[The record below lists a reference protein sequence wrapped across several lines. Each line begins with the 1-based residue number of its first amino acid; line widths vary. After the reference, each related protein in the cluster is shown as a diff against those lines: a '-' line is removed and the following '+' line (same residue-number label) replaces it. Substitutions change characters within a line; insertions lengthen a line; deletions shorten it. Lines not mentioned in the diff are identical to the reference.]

1 MPIPHL
7 KPIDE
12 LKKKFRQFN
21 GKADKKSRI
30 LRKIF
35 IGFGVAAVAFFL
47 IGTIGFVGL
56 AAWVARDLP
65 DPNKLID
72 RSIPLS
78 TKIYDR
84 TGEVLLYEIHGD
96 ERRTLINLEE
106 IPDYI
111 KQATVAAE
119 DRNFYQH
126 KGVSI
131 LGIIRSLVRNIT
143 TGSKVGGSTITQ
155 QFVKN
160 AVLTS
165 EKTYVRKIK
174 EVVLAWQIETRFS
187 KDQILK
193 LYLNEIP
200 YGKTAYGIEAAAR
213 VYFNKSAK
221 DLTLAETATI
231 VGMVQAPTAI
241 WNNKDRLTIR
251 KEYVLNAM
259 AEEGY
264 ITAEEAQKAKDE
276 KLVYNKT
283 YEAIIAPHFVEYVQQ
298 ILSERYGEKTI
309 EQGGLK
315 VITTLDVEK
324 QKIGEQVVE
333 EGVEKNEKKY
343 GAENAALVAIDA
355 KTGDI
360 ITMVGSRDYFDDE
373 HDGKVNVATR
383 LNQPGSSLKPLIYA
397 TAIEKGLTPDTILF
411 DVETKFK
418 TETKDYA
425 PHNYDGKER
434 GPVTIRKALAGSL
447 NIPAVKALYIAGIDS
462 VLNKAADFG
471 YTTFAD
477 QRQDIGLAMV
487 LGGADVTLLEHTAA
501 FTVFA
506 REGLRHPTRAILRIE
521 DSKGKILEEPKVEEV
536 KVMEAE
542 TVRQLTDILTDNGA
556 RSYVFGS
563 KSPLYFSDR
572 PVAAKTGTT
581 NDWRDGWTLG
591 YTPSYAVGVWSGKND
606 NTKLKKGSDG
616 VYVAAPIWRAFM
628 DKILKD
634 TPVEIFK
641 KPKPVKTSK
650 PILNGKFEVEQ
661 EVKVDSVTQKVIPK
675 ECLDQYPKEFISIK
689 KVKSIHDTLFWVD
702 KNDPRGPEPKDPK
715 KDPQFARWEEAV
727 QIWAKENNYTTPPDL
742 PKESCKLRD
751 KTNAPIVAI
760 TAPETNSTVGQSFV
774 AVSAEISAKNQISKA
789 EYFLDS
795 QKQGETLA
803 TPHIFQISL
812 VGAANGFHD
821 IRVHAE
827 DNIGNSGDQTVT
839 INVVAN
845 APAAITIN
853 LPSPSITLAS
863 TDFPYAIS
871 ANIADPDGI
880 GTVKGLLILPSGEET
895 LVDEIS
901 VPQSLDVSFIISEP
915 TAKGDYKFYIK
926 TVDDKGASTQS
937 DYITISFQ

>member
-12 LKKKFRQFN
+12 LKRKFRQFN
-21 GKADKKSRI
+21 RKTDKKSRI

-35 IGFGVAAVAFFL
+35 IVFGVAAAAFFL

-84 TGEVLLYEIHGD
+84 TGEILLYEIHGD

-106 IPDYI
+106 IPDYV

-119 DRNFYQH
+119 DRNFYKH

-131 LGIIRSLVRNIT
+131 IGIIRSLVRNIT

-165 EKTYVRKIK
+165 EKTYIRKIK

-200 YGKTAYGIEAAAR
+200 YGKTAYGIEAATR

-241 WNNKDRLTIR
+241 WNNKDRLLIR
-251 KEYVLNAM
+251 KNYVLEAM

-264 ITAEEAQKAKDE
+264 ITKEEANKAKEE

-298 ILSERYGEKTI
+298 LLSERYGEKTI

-315 VITTLDVEK
+315 VITTLDAEK
-324 QKIGEQVVE
+324 QKIGEQVVQ
-333 EGVEKNEKKY
+333 EGVLKNEKKY
-343 GAENAALVAIDA
+343 DATNAALVAIDA

-360 ITMVGSRDYFDDE
+360 LTMVGSRDYFDDA

-397 TAIEKGLTPDTILF
+397 TAFEKGLTPDTILF
-411 DVETKFK
+411 DVETRFK
-418 TETKDYA
+418 TETKDYV
-425 PHNYDGKER
+425 PHDYDGKER

-447 NIPAVKALYIAGIDS
+447 NIPAVKALYVAGIDN
-462 VLNKAADFG
+462 VLNKATDFG
-471 YTTFAD
+471 YTTFAE

-501 FTVFA
+501 FSVFA
-506 REGLRHPTRAILRIE
+506 REGLRHPTRALL
-521 DSKGKILEEPKVEEV
+521 GK
-536 KVMEAE
+536 
-542 TVRQLTDILTDNGA
+542 D
-556 RSYVFGS
+556 
-563 KSPLYFSDR
+563 
-572 PVAAKTGTT
+572 
-581 NDWRDGWTLG
+581 
-591 YTPSYAVGVWSGKND
+591 
-606 NTKLKKGSDG
+606 
-616 VYVAAPIWRAFM
+616 
-628 DKILKD
+628 
-634 TPVEIFK
+634 
-641 KPKPVKTSK
+641 
-650 PILNGKFEVEQ
+650 
-661 EVKVDSVTQKVIPK
+661 
-675 ECLDQYPKEFISIK
+675 
-689 KVKSIHDTLFWVD
+689 
-702 KNDPRGPEPKDPK
+702 
-715 KDPQFARWEEAV
+715 
-727 QIWAKENNYTTPPDL
+727 
-742 PKESCKLRD
+742 
-751 KTNAPIVAI
+751 
-760 TAPETNSTVGQSFV
+760 
-774 AVSAEISAKNQISKA
+774 
-789 EYFLDS
+789 
-795 QKQGETLA
+795 
-803 TPHIFQISL
+803 
-812 VGAANGFHD
+812 
-821 IRVHAE
+821 
-827 DNIGNSGDQTVT
+827 
-839 INVVAN
+839 
-845 APAAITIN
+845 
-853 LPSPSITLAS
+853 
-863 TDFPYAIS
+863 
-871 ANIADPDGI
+871 
-880 GTVKGLLILPSGEET
+880 
-895 LVDEIS
+895 
-901 VPQSLDVSFIISEP
+901 
-915 TAKGDYKFYIK
+915 
-926 TVDDKGASTQS
+926 
-937 DYITISFQ
+937 

>member
-12 LKKKFRQFN
+12 LKRKFRQFN
-21 GKADKKSRI
+21 RKTDKKSRI

-35 IGFGVAAVAFFL
+35 ISLSVAALAFFL

-84 TGEVLLYEIHGD
+84 TGEILLYEIHGD

-106 IPDYI
+106 IPDYV

-119 DRNFYQH
+119 DRNFYKH

-131 LGIIRSLVRNIT
+131 IGIIRSLVRNIT

-165 EKTYVRKIK
+165 EKTYIRKIK

-200 YGKTAYGIEAAAR
+200 YGKTAYGIEAATR

-221 DLTLAETATI
+221 DLSLAETATI

-241 WNNKDRLTIR
+241 WNNKDRLLVR
-251 KEYVLNAM
+251 KNYVLEAM
-259 AEEGY
+259 VEEGY
-264 ITAEEAQKAKDE
+264 ITKEEDNKAKEE
-276 KLVYNKT
+276 KLIYNKT

-298 ILSERYGEKTI
+298 LLSERYGEKTI

-315 VITTLDVEK
+315 VITALDAEK
-324 QKIGEQVVE
+324 QKIGEQVVQ
-333 EGVEKNEKKY
+333 EGVLKNEKKY
-343 GAENAALVAIDA
+343 DATNAALVAIDA

-360 ITMVGSRDYFDDE
+360 LTMVGSRDYFDDE

-397 TAIEKGLTPDTILF
+397 TAFEKGLTPDTILF

-418 TETKDYA
+418 TETKDYV
-425 PHNYDGKER
+425 PHDYDGKER

-447 NIPAVKALYIAGIDS
+447 NIPAVKALYIAGIDN
-462 VLNKAADFG
+462 VLNKATDFG
-471 YTTFAD
+471 YTTFAE

-501 FTVFA
+501 FSVFA

-542 TVRQLTDILTDNGA
+542 TVRQLTDILTDNNA
-556 RSYVFGS
+556 RTYVFGS
-563 KSPLYFSDR
+563 KSPLYFPDR
-572 PVAAKTGTT
+572 PMAAKTGTT
-581 NDWRDGWTLG
+581 NEWRDGWTVG
-591 YTPSYAVGVWSGKND
+591 YTPSITVGVWSGKND

-616 VYVAAPIWRAFM
+616 IYVAAPIWRAFM
-628 DKILKD
+628 DKVLKGM
-634 TPVEIFK
+634 PVETFK
-641 KPKPVKTSK
+641 KPKPVKTAK

-661 EVKVDSVTQKVIPK
+661 EMKIDSITQKVIPD
-675 ECLDQYPKEFISIK
+675 ECLDQYPKEFISVK
-689 KVKSIHDTLFWVD
+689 KIKSIHDTLFWVD
-702 KNDPRGPEPKDPK
+702 KNDPRGPGPKDPK
-715 KDPQFARWEEAV
+715 KDPQFVRWEEAV
-727 QIWAKENNYTTPPDL
+727 QKWAKENHYAAPPNL
-742 PKESCKLRD
+742 PKENCKLRD
-751 KTNAPIVAI
+751 KTNAPIVTI
-760 TAPETNSTVGQSFV
+760 TAPETNSTAGQSIV
-774 AVSAEISAKNQISKA
+774 AVSADISAKNQIAKV

-795 QKQGETLA
+795 RKQGETA
-803 TPHIFQISL
+803 AAPHVFQISL
-812 VGAANGFHD
+812 IDAANGFHD
-821 IRVHAE
+821 IRVRAE
-827 DNIGNSGDQTVT
+827 DNIGNSGDQTIT

-845 APAAITIN
+845 APTAITIN
-853 LPSPSITLAS
+853 LPSPAIALTL
-863 TDFPYAIS
+863 TDFPYTIS

-880 GTVKGLLILPSGEET
+880 GTIKGFLILPSGEES
-895 LVDEIS
+895 LISEITA
-901 VPQSLDVSFIISEP
+901 PQNPDISFIINEP
-915 TAKGDYKFYIK
+915 TVKGDYKFYIK
-926 TVDDKGASTQS
+926 TVDNKGGSTQS
-937 DYITISFQ
+937 DYITISFP